1 MSREDFDFINL
12 SENIEKN
19 TKDLLREQDSRIR
32 RQPERRQP
40 ERRQPER
47 PRTER
52 PQPERPQP
60 EHPQSEHSQGRRI
73 ENPRESEEWWEESR
87 EVERKQKRVSQ
98 QEERSGERRKPQER
112 RRDSYDKKYEN
123 DRGENS
129 GRRRERMGQSMGRRR
144 KKKSSRLKRKLI
156 TLGVVVA
163 LLFGGLY
170 LLSYSIV
177 SKTNYEKLDMDY
189 ERPAD
194 VEKVRGVK
202 NILLIGTDAR
212 SSDEDGR
219 SDSMIILSINSKKNR
234 MVMTSILR
242 DSYVEI
248 PGHGSNRINAA
259 YSYGQEAL
267 LIQTIEQNFKIP
279 IDAYAKVD
287 FFSFIDIVDA
297 VGGVEIDVTDEEM
310 KWINAYLNETNEL
323 LGKEYGDGYLTQSGK
338 ITLTGKQAL
347 SYARIR
353 YIGTDFQRTERQ
365 REILSAVAA
374 KVKANPSSVSKLMGT
389 VLPKITTNIPDTELS
404 LMGMK
409 APMYLGY
416 DVEQIHLPADGTW
429 SNATINKMSV
439 LQLDFEKNIQYFKDV
454 VYGDGVEENQTT
466 E

>member
-1 MSREDFDFINL
+1 MSRDDFDFINL

-19 TKDLLREQDSRIR
+19 TEDLLREQERTV
-32 RQPERRQP
+32 RRQP

-47 PRTER
+47 PQPERPRTER
-52 PQPERPQP
+52 SQPERPQP
-60 EHPQSEHSQGRRI
+60 ERSQRRTI

-87 EVERKQKRVSQ
+87 EVERRQRKSSY
-98 QEERSGERRKPQER
+98 QEDRAGERRKSQER
-112 RRDSYDKKYEN
+112 SN
-123 DRGENS
+123 VRGES
-129 GRRRERMGQSMGRRR
+129 SEKRRERMGQNMGGRKR
-144 KKKSSRLKRKLI
+144 KKKSSRLKKNLI
-156 TLGVVVA
+156 TLGVIVA
-163 LLFGGLY
+163 ILFGGFY
-170 LLSYSIV
+170 ALSYSIV
-177 SKTNYEKLDMDY
+177 SKTNYEKLETDY
-189 ERPAD
+189 ERPSD

-212 SSDEDGR
+212 SSEEDGR
-219 SDSMIILSINSKKNR
+219 SDSMIILSINSKKKR
-234 MVMTSILR
+234 IVMTSILR

-279 IDAYAKVD
+279 IDSYAKVD

-297 VGGVEIDVTDEEM
+297 VGGVEIDVSDEEM

-323 LGKEYGDGYLTQSGK
+323 LGKEFGDGYLTQSGR

-365 REILSAVAA
+365 REILSAVAD
-374 KVKANPSSVSKLMGT
+374 KVKTNPSSVSKLMST
-389 VLPKITTNIPDTELS
+389 VLPKITTNIPDSELS
-404 LMGMK
+404 IMGMK
-409 APMYLGY
+409 APLYVGY

-439 LQLDFEKNIQYFKDV
+439 LQLDFEKNIQYYKDV
-454 VYGDGVEENQTT
+454 VYGDGVEESQTT

>member
-1 MSREDFDFINL
+1 
-12 SENIEKN
+12 
-19 TKDLLREQDSRIR
+19 
-32 RQPERRQP
+32 
-40 ERRQPER
+40 
-47 PRTER
+47 
-52 PQPERPQP
+52 
-60 EHPQSEHSQGRRI
+60 
-73 ENPRESEEWWEESR
+73 
-87 EVERKQKRVSQ
+87 
-98 QEERSGERRKPQER
+98 
-112 RRDSYDKKYEN
+112 
-123 DRGENS
+123 
-129 GRRRERMGQSMGRRR
+129 MGQSMGRRR
-144 KKKSSRLKRKLI
+144 KKKSSRFKRKLI

>member
-40 ERRQPER
+40 ERQQPER

-98 QEERSGERRKPQER
+98 QEEGSGERRKPQER

-129 GRRRERMGQSMGRRR
+129 GRRKERMGQSMGRRR

>member
-1 MSREDFDFINL
+1 MSRDDFDFINL

-19 TKDLLREQDSRIR
+19 TEDLLREQERTV
-32 RQPERRQP
+32 RRQP

-47 PRTER
+47 PQPERPRTER
-52 PQPERPQP
+52 SQPERPQP
-60 EHPQSEHSQGRRI
+60 ERSQRRTI

-87 EVERKQKRVSQ
+87 EVERRQRKSSY
-98 QEERSGERRKPQER
+98 QEERAGERRKSQER
-112 RRDSYDKKYEN
+112 SN
-123 DRGENS
+123 VRGENS
-129 GRRRERMGQSMGRRR
+129 EKRRERMGQNMGGRKR
-144 KKKSSRLKRKLI
+144 KKKSSRLKKNLI
-156 TLGVVVA
+156 TLGVIVA
-163 LLFGGLY
+163 ILFGGFY
-170 LLSYSIV
+170 ALSYSIV
-177 SKTNYEKLDMDY
+177 SKTNYEKLETDY
-189 ERPAD
+189 ERPSD

-212 SSDEDGR
+212 SSEEDGR
-219 SDSMIILSINSKKNR
+219 SDSMIILSINSKKKR
-234 MVMTSILR
+234 IVMTSILR

-279 IDAYAKVD
+279 IDSYAKVD

-297 VGGVEIDVTDEEM
+297 VGGVEIDVSDEEM

-323 LGKEYGDGYLTQSGK
+323 LGKEFGDGYLTQSGR

-365 REILSAVAA
+365 REILSAVAD
-374 KVKANPSSVSKLMGT
+374 KVKTNPSSVSKLMST
-389 VLPKITTNIPDTELS
+389 VLPKITTNIPDSELS
-404 LMGMK
+404 IMGMK
-409 APMYLGY
+409 APLYVGY

-454 VYGDGVEENQTT
+454 VYGDGVEESQTT